1 MEEYSKGS
9 TLWKLCSKK
18 ARYYLDSAKKN
29 NDERIVARYIEDE
42 QCRMRT
48 QEQAYTQSDM
58 EEFDRRANA
67 TRNCVASSAERA

>member
-1 MEEYSKGS
+1 METLQQESKI
-9 TLWKLCSKK
+9 L
-18 ARYYLDSAKKN
+18 LDSAKKN

-42 QCRMRT
+42 QCRMRM